1 LNFLGIGPGEL
12 LLILLL
18 ALIIFGPRRLPEI
31 AKAVGKSIR
40 EFRQVSQELTTQV
53 RDELQAAPDALQ
65 AISEDLK
72 GEREDGAAES
82 GPGVEKLKG

>member
-40 EFRQVSQELTTQV
+40 EFRQASQEFTTQV
-53 RDELQAAPDALQ
+53 TDELRAAPDELQ

-82 GPGVEKLKG
+82 GP